1 MKATVALAVMAATLL
16 AGCSSPAPATHRSS
30 AGALAT
36 CKPQDDLRCRS
47 SSPSP
52 DSASSSTPPKTGTPC
67 SATGAQGRCG
77 PYSYPQIA
85 MSNGFNTYTGNN
97 CWSDPSC
104 NFVLTS
110 YNPGNWSVT
119 GTEPAGH
126 TGVQAYSN
134 TSQLTND
141 WNGSGW
147 GSGGITPH
155 TDTPISALTSLSS
168 SYAETMPHNSGTIAQ
183 AAWDI
188 WLDNNGGHPDE
199 VMVWVDNVNRGSGG
213 AVQAGTTTV
222 NGQDWTLYQ
231 YRGGELIWSLGA
243 PGNFVRQG
251 SGAVNLLALLN
262 WLQAHGFVAPKAAIS
277 QLQFGWEICSTGGV
291 KETFTVNSYHL
302 KSGAR

>member
-1 MKATVALAVMAATLL
+1 MKTILALAVMAAVLL
-16 AGCSSPAPATHRSS
+16 AACSSAAPAAHGSS
-30 AGALAT
+30 PGTLAT
-36 CKPQDDLRCRS
+36 CKPHGDGRCRS

-52 DSASSSTPPKTGTPC
+52 GSASSSTPPGNGTPC
-67 SATGAQGRCG
+67 TATGSQGRCG
-77 PYSYPQIA
+77 PYPYPKIV

-110 YNPGNWSVT
+110 YNPGHWSVT
-119 GTEPAGH
+119 GTEPA
-126 TGVQAYSN
+126 VQAYSN
-134 TSQLTND
+134 TSQLAND

-147 GSGGITPH
+147 GAGGITPH

-188 WLDNNGGHPDE
+188 WLDNNGGHPNE

-222 NGQDWTLYQ
+222 NGQGWTLYQ

-243 PGNFVRQG
+243 PGTFVRQR
-251 SGAVNLLALLN
+251 SGTVDLLALLN
-262 WLQAHGFVAPKAAIS
+262 WLQAHRFVASEAAIT

-291 KETFTVNSYHL
+291 KETFTVNRYEL
-302 KSGAR
+302 NSGAQ